1 MKKTIKANTVL
12 LLVIV
17 GLGACQN
24 TSKDVVAD
32 KDSHEHFDVIEL
44 TDSQVNLA
52 KISTSIL
59 EKTELSTVIK
69 VTGKIDVPPQN
80 MVAVSAPMSGFL
92 KHTKL
97 LPGLHL
103 KKGEVIAVMEDQS
116 YIQLQEDYLSNE
128 AEMIYSKGEFERQE
142 QLLNGNAGS
151 NKLFEDAKSKYENN
165 LIKRKALSEK
175 LKMLGIQS
183 NQLSASNLSSTIK
196 IVSPIDGYVSKV
208 NVNVGKY
215 IQATES
221 MFELVNPED
230 IHLNLT
236 IFESDVHSL
245 YIGQK
250 VYAYNNSQPNIIY
263 PCEIILIGQDVSA
276 DRHVEVHCHFEKY
289 DKSLIP
295 GMYMNGEIQS
305 NLKSVYALPEKAI
318 VNFEGKNYVF
328 VETEQLHFVMK
339 EVQLG
344 LREFEKV
351 EIINFSDFDGKKIV
365 FEGAYT
371 LLMKSK
377 NSETEGHAH

>member
-1 MKKTIKANTVL
+1 MKNKIKANA

-17 GLGACQN
+17 VLGFGACQN
-24 TSKDVVAD
+24 VGKEAVEN
-32 KDSHEHFDVIEL
+32 KNEHEHADVIEL
-44 TDSQVNLA
+44 SDSQANLA
-52 KISTSIL
+52 KISTSNL
-59 EKTELSTVIK
+59 EKTDLSSVIK

-128 AEMIYSKGEFERQE
+128 AEMIYSKGEFERQQ
-142 QLLNGNAGS
+142 QLLKGNAGS
-151 NKLFEDAKSKYENN
+151 NKLYEDAKSKYENN
-165 LIKRKALSEK
+165 LVKRKALSEK

-183 NQLSASNLSSTIK
+183 SQLSASNLSSTIK

-215 IQATES
+215 VQATEA

-250 VYAYNNSQPNIIY
+250 VYAYNNTQPDIIY

-328 VETEQLHFVMK
+328 VETERLHYIMK

-351 EIINFSDFDGKKIV
+351 EIVNFSELEGKKV
-365 FEGAYT
+365 VHEGAYT
-371 LLMKSK
+371 LLMKLK
-377 NSETEGHAH
+377 NSDSEGHDH